1 MNPQNS
7 DRAKISVQLTE
18 PYRRRQHPT
27 KLERKPNTPNDYF
40 CLKPIH
46 QRDALIREPSQIHIH
61 NIPTKVKQKVDVT
74 FRRMTSQASLSDSN
88 NDCQQH
94 VLKPVGS
101 SLLKLTNKKS
111 DRHNKSLER
120 SQNSDLASIFTSS
133 VQ

>member
-1 MNPQNS
+1 
-7 DRAKISVQLTE
+7 
-18 PYRRRQHPT
+18 
-27 KLERKPNTPNDYF
+27 
-40 CLKPIH
+40 
-46 QRDALIREPSQIHIH
+46 
-61 NIPTKVKQKVDVT
+61 VKQKVDVT